1 MIGQENLKKLA
12 LDTNE
17 KRANDVAMETCTTTR
32 DTASIDGRVKKDPVE
47 DVGQEGL
54 SEPLPRDP
62 ENSAKDKLARERLDS
77 SSEMGSKLLDEF
89 ASICEKKF
97 PEEPPEEENKNEG
110 TRTDVLVLVLVLFL
124 LLYNGAVMVRD
135 FMEMKQQQRDLVRMW
150 IKTKRLQLNAYNQIQ
165 DSSVYDVEESC
176 TEESLRVEKAD
187 SGFEFVSKR
196 VAVSNS
202 SAREMVELREVS

>member
-1 MIGQENLKKLA
+1 MLIRKHMPNKPDDGVVAANEEEVGQENLKKLA

-17 KRANDVAMETCTTTR
+17 KCANDVAMETCTTTR

-89 ASICEKKF
+89 ASNCEKKF
-97 PEEPPEEENKNEG
+97 PEEPPEEENKTEG
-110 TRTDVLVLVLVLFL
+110 TRTDVLVLVLVLVLFL

-135 FMEMKQQQRDLVRMW
+135 FMEMKQQQRVCREIIDNFPG
-150 IKTKRLQLNAYNQIQ
+150 LQC
-165 DSSVYDVEESC
+165 SV
-176 TEESLRVEKAD
+176 L
-187 SGFEFVSKR
+187 SGP
-196 VAVSNS
+196 
-202 SAREMVELREVS
+202 